1 MENGKSICAAEKEAK
16 IEEFSSGLPSFC
28 SLLLSPVLVVVA
40 AFTPKPGSCNVKIN
54 KLVA

>member
-1 MENGKSICAAEKEAK
+1 MDYPV
-16 IEEFSSGLPSFC
+16 FVRC
-28 SLLLSPVLVVVA
+28 SLLLSPVVVVFVAA

>member
-1 MENGKSICAAEKEAK
+1 VDYPV
-16 IEEFSSGLPSFC
+16 FVRC
-28 SLLLSPVLVVVA
+28 SLSPVVVVFVAA